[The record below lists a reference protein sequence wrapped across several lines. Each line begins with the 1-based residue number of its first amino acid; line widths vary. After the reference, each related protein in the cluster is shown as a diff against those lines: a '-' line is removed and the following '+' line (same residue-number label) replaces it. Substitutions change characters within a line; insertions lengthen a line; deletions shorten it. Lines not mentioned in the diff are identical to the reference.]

1 MSSWLLSWLPEL
13 RYPELLLL
21 AIPIGLA
28 FQHWGASRGV
38 THWLRLLI
46 VGLLLFALAGPSI
59 RIGGKGIDIIVIADR
74 SRSMP
79 AGSDARIQELIANLE
94 NNRGTGDRVAVVGFG
109 SGAALEY
116 SLSNQTTLDQ
126 FKHPVLVD
134 GSDLNGAILTGL
146 NYVDP
151 DRHARV
157 FVLSDGEYN
166 GASPMSAARRAREQQ
181 VPIDFR
187 HFERLRVGDAAVDS
201 LELPDTVGPGEQFQF
216 QVVLHADQ
224 DTPATV
230 TLFRDDEELAK
241 QETQLLAGQS
251 QLLFRDQP
259 QEPGFYKY
267 TVKLDVAGDP
277 LQENNVGAGV
287 IRVDAGPKLLVLN
300 HDGAGGNLVRAM
312 QAGRIPV
319 EVAIAAQHPL
329 TQDSLDPYRAV
340 IVENVP
346 AGTLGRVKMERL
358 RQFVEDL
365 GGGLMLTGGERSF
378 GSGGYFKSPLDDVLP
393 VSMEMREEHRKMRV
407 AIAIALDR
415 SGSMRQP
422 VDGGLTKMDLANLG
436 TAECVKL
443 LSPGDSVAVLAV
455 DTEAHEIQ
463 GLTRITDKDAIVRK
477 IRGIQSTGGGIYVY
491 NALVAAGQQLVKA
504 DQTTKHIILFSD
516 AGDSE
521 RPEEYAALLEKFAE
535 SRITVS
541 VIGLGS
547 EEDQHAEL
555 LKDIAKRG
563 GGNAMFTRDA
573 KELPRLFT
581 EDTMSVARSSFV
593 KADETTQPRGI
604 PGQLIRSEALLLADF
619 GEGPFPRV
627 GGYNLTYPKPEATA
641 GVLSDDE
648 YDAPWSAFWYRGLGR
663 VAAVTLEVD
672 GQHTGEF
679 AKWDEYPDFLVAHA
693 RWLLGG
699 EAPQRAYVAVKRD
712 GQDAVVTIEM
722 NPEMVARGET
732 TPKLIVV
739 PPGAE
744 PESRHEPEML
754 WVDTHT
760 LQGRFSLESIGT
772 YRTLVRNAD
781 GTITRGPALT
791 LPYSPEFAPRHNQA
805 SGRETL
811 DALAEITG
819 GTIRSDILEVLK
831 EQPRAP
837 RKIALLPWLCAIVVT
852 LLVTEIAGRRLSL
865 WSRAAKSQS
874 AIETIPNT
882 EKRRW
887 IPQWRLL
894 RRKPDLVASKSE
906 PTVALSDSV
915 PTGTPP
921 ATNHVY
927 DRAKKQARRRRN
939 E

>member
-1 MSSWLLSWLPEL
+1 MLSWLPEL

-21 AIPIGLA
+21 AIPIGFA
-28 FQHWGASRGV
+28 YRQWGATTGV
-38 THWLRLLI
+38 TNWLRLVI
-46 VGLLLFALAGPSI
+46 VGLLLFALSGPSI
-59 RIGGKGIDIIVIADR
+59 NIGGRGLDIIVIADR

-79 AGSDARIQELIANLE
+79 DGADARIQELIANLE
-94 NNRGTGDRVAVVGFG
+94 NNRGTGDRLAVVGFG
-109 SGAALEY
+109 SDSALEY
-116 SLSNQTTLDQ
+116 SLSTQTTLDQ
-126 FKHPVLVD
+126 FKHPVSAD
-134 GSDLNGAILTGL
+134 GSDLNDAILTGL

-151 DRHARV
+151 DRPARV
-157 FVLSDGEYN
+157 LVLSDGEYN
-166 GASPMSAARRAREQQ
+166 GASPLSAARRAREQR

-201 LELPDTVGPGEQFQF
+201 LQLPETVGPGEQFQF
-216 QVVLHADQ
+216 EVVISADQ
-224 DTPATV
+224 DTPAKV
-230 TLFRDDEELAK
+230 RLFRDGEDLAT
-241 QETQLLAGQS
+241 QDTQLLAGQN

-259 QEPGFYKY
+259 EKPGFYKY
-267 TVKLDVAGDP
+267 TVKLDVLGDP
-277 LQENNVGAGV
+277 LEENNVGAGV
-287 IRVDAGPKLLVLN
+287 LRVDAGPKLLVLN
-300 HDGAGGNLVRAM
+300 HDGAEDNLVRAM
-312 QAGRIPV
+312 KAGRIPV
-319 EVAIAAQHPL
+319 DVAVAAEHPM
-329 TQDSLDPYRAV
+329 TQDALDPYRAV
-340 IVENVP
+340 ILENVP

-443 LSPGDSVAVLAV
+443 LSPGDSVAVLVV

-463 GLTRITDKDAIVRK
+463 GLTRITNKDAIVRK
-477 IRGIQSTGGGIYVY
+477 VRDIKSEGGGIYVY
-491 NALVAAGQQLVKA
+491 NALVAAGQQLAKA

-521 RPEEYAALLEKFAE
+521 QPGEYQALLKKFAE
-535 SRITVS
+535 NHITVS

-547 EEDQHAEL
+547 EDDQHAAL
-555 LKDIAKRG
+555 LKDIAKLG

-593 KADETTQPRGI
+593 TADEKTQPGGI
-604 PGQLIRSEALLLADF
+604 AGRLRRSEARLLADF
-619 GEGPFPRV
+619 DEGPFPRV
-627 GGYNLTYPKPEATA
+627 GGYNLTYPRPQASV

-663 VAAVTLEVD
+663 VAAMTLEVD
-672 GQHTGEF
+672 GEYTGQFGRWNGYAE
-679 AKWDEYPDFLVAHA
+679 FLVAHA
-693 RWLLGG
+693 RWLVGG
-699 EAPQRAYVAVKRD
+699 EAPQRAYVDVKRD

-722 NPEMVARGET
+722 NPDLMDRGET
-732 TPKLIVV
+732 SPPKLIIV

-744 PESRHEPEML
+744 PESRQEPEMV

-760 LQGRFSLESIGT
+760 LQGRFTLDRTGT

-781 GTITRGPALT
+781 GQITRGPALT
-791 LPYSPEFAPRHNQA
+791 LPYSPEFAPRHELP
-805 SGRETL
+805 SGRKTL
-811 DALAEITG
+811 DELAEITG
-819 GTIRSDILEVLK
+819 GTVRSGILEILR
-831 EQPRAP
+831 EPPRAP
-837 RKIALLPWLCAIVVT
+837 RHVALLSWLAVLAI
-852 LLVTEIAGRRLSL
+852 LLLLTEIAGRRLAL
-865 WSRAAKSQS
+865 WSRIARPA
-874 AIETIPNT
+874 T
-882 EKRRW
+882 ESGTVSNAENRSW
-887 IPQWRLL
+887 IPQWRFTR
-894 RRKPDLVASKSE
+894 RRKRDVAI
-906 PTVALSDSV
+906 SV
-915 PTGTPP
+915 PDSPTIGPDVLP
-921 ATNHVY
+921 ATPATSHVY